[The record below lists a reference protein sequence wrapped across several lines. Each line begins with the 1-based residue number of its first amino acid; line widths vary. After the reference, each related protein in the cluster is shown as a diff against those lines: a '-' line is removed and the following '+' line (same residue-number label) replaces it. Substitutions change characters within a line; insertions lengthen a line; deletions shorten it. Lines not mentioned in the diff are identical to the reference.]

1 MTWFLVAIGGA
12 VGTLARYGISR
23 FAEDHPALGL
33 PWGTLTANL
42 LGSLLLGFIAARTT
56 GRTLWGVELQAVL
69 GVGVMGGFTTYS
81 SFNLETIRLFEE
93 FGLGRAAL
101 YVGLTLVC
109 CLLGGLTGL
118 VLGRSGS

>member
-1 MTWFLVAIGGA
+1 M
-12 VGTLARYGISR
+12 
-23 FAEDHPALGL
+23 GL

-42 LGSLLLGFIAARTT
+42 LGSMLLGFIASRAT
-56 GRTLWGVELQAVL
+56 GRTFMGADLQSVL

-101 YVGLTLVC
+101 YVGLTLAC
-109 CLLGGLTGL
+109 CLLGGLAGL
-118 VLGRSGS
+118 ALGRNGS